1 MESSDSEQER
11 PEESRTGAG
20 DDEEEVDNDLEII
33 EPDSGEKEERDE
45 FDISDSD
52 DGGLANKVGA
62 TSKGITKKKAPPRK
76 LTKTSELFPTASKA
90 AAKKVPAAKKTA
102 GKHKKSETQ
111 SESEKPAKKKTKYFE
126 SDSDEDFQV
135 SPRPKSKR
143 GSFLIIC

>member
-1 MESSDSEQER
+1 M
-11 PEESRTGAG
+11 
-20 DDEEEVDNDLEII
+20 DDDLEII

-62 TSKGITKKKAPPRK
+62 TSKGATKKKAPPRK
-76 LTKTSELFPTASKA
+76 LTKTSHLFPTVSKA
-90 AAKKVPAAKKTA
+90 AAKKVPGPKKAA

-143 GSFLIIC
+143 GSFLITCCLY